1 MLDRLRRVTDLFVEG
16 TEMPLGM
23 DDQNKPVVVW
33 VNKLNSFEVEEARR
47 DAVAAR
53 GLRLLELEKEDNP
66 ERQAMLSQVGRW
78 SDDRLREA
86 RVDQQSDELYLAVV
100 NDLEADEEWGE
111 KIGMLR
117 RLPQLL
123 QDENAPVDDPRRKQV
138 DELNGAY
145 LEQLQERLR
154 KAQQDALKDFEGL
167 DRETLVEDF
176 MEAWRNRLS
185 LDEYMQE
192 KRRTELYYAL
202 RDCSASLVKFDG
214 GERWD
219 HSGCDHTQ
227 RIVPSRGQVSTLPQ
241 GVIERAMDV
250 MDGVAVPQ
258 RESGNSDAPA
268 SSSASSEQQSE
279 EAEASTPSI
288 PVETPPVAP
297 TT

>member
-117 RLPQLL
+117 RLPQL
-123 QDENAPVDDPRRKQV
+123 DCRGFRT
-138 DELNGAY
+138 
-145 LEQLQERLR
+145 RLGSVCR
-154 KAQQDALKDFEGL
+154 ARVAG
-167 DRETLVEDF
+167 V
-176 MEAWRNRLS
+176 
-185 LDEYMQE
+185 
-192 KRRTELYYAL
+192 
-202 RDCSASLVKFDG
+202 G
-214 GERWD
+214 GGR
-219 HSGCDHTQ
+219 CV
-227 RIVPSRGQVSTLPQ
+227 RSR
-241 GVIERAMDV
+241 
-250 MDGVAVPQ
+250 
-258 RESGNSDAPA
+258 
-268 SSSASSEQQSE
+268 
-279 EAEASTPSI
+279 
-288 PVETPPVAP
+288 
-297 TT
+297 